1 MNDRSETGDSDSK
14 KPREASSGSYTDE
27 ADIFEEVVKS
37 ADCWKV
43 FFNCLKNLVEKMND
57 LYMLP
62 NSNKDMQIKGDK
74 QQIDLTFSVE
84 FLTPKFDE
92 LERKR
97 KEKDELINILQIE
110 VSF

>member
-1 MNDRSETGDSDSK
+1 MRNYYS
-14 KPREASSGSYTDE
+14 
-27 ADIFEEVVKS
+27 
-37 ADCWKV
+37 
-43 FFNCLKNLVEKMND
+43 LVELLIKHRSI
-57 LYMLP
+57 LERIPRKGIYMLP

-74 QQIDLTFSVE
+74 QQIDLTSSVE

-92 LERKR
+92 LERER